1 MEYSSTETSKVVN
14 KNKAKN
20 KNVITINKF
29 NIDDFKMSDM
39 FMRKLPNGTSIKRAY
54 FNFHPNGAEQGKSF
68 YLQTPEMKS
77 PFGAGCYGE
86 DLVKKWSIELSFSQ
100 DLENKFMN
108 NIKAI
113 DDFCIESAFVNSKA
127 WFNKANM
134 KKDNIDLLY
143 NPIIRYNMKDGEKDT
158 KYPPRMKLKIPNKE
172 GTNMLDPTVKVFDFD
187 TNEPINTENLSI
199 EDIFQKGCFVKCLVA
214 SQGVYFAA
222 GKFGLSFRIEHVKV
236 KLPDNIKGYSFQ
248 DSDEEEEDEQ
258 KAKSKPQKTEKNT
271 NKDKE
276 KEKEKEKN
284 SASDGSS
291 DNEEFVEDSDIEE

>member
-1 MEYSSTETSKVVN
+1 MEYSSTESSKVVN

-54 FNFHPNGAEQGKSF
+54 FNFHPNGTEQGKSF

-86 DLVKKWSIELSFSQ
+86 DQVKKWSIELSFSQ
-100 DLENKFMN
+100 DSEDKFMN
-108 NIKAI
+108 NIKKI
-113 DDFCIESAFVNSKA
+113 DNFCIENAFANSKS

-172 GTNMLDPTVKVFDFD
+172 GTNMLDPAVKVFDFD
-187 TNEPINTENLSI
+187 TNEPITTDNLPI
-199 EDIFQKGCFVKCLVA
+199 EEIFPKGCFVKCLVA

-248 DSDEEEEDEQ
+248 DSDDEEEEDKPQ
-258 KAKSKPQKTEKNT
+258 PQKTEKNT
-271 NKDKE
+271 K

-291 DNEEFVEDSDIEE
+291 DNEEFVEDSDIED